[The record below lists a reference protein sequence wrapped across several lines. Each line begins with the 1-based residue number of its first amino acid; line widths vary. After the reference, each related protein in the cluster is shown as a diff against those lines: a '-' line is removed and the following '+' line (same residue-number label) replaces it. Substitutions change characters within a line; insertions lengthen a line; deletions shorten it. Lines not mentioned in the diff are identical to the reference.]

1 MGEPGFAAQ
10 LAEDL
15 SPDDLLLV
23 LGVFRADVE
32 RLTGTLRAAA
42 AAADAAGFRRAAHGL
57 AGAAGAVG
65 AAGLERACRRGMA
78 EGTTAGVGLD
88 GVMAEIDA
96 LAARALG
103 DLATLL
109 ARLERGG

>member
-23 LGVFRADVE
+23 LGVFRNDVE
-32 RLTGTLRAAA
+32 RLTGTLRAAVA
-42 AAADAAGFRRAAHGL
+42 REDVSGFLRAAHGL

-65 AAGLERACRRGMA
+65 AAGLEGACRRAMA
-78 EGTTAGVGLD
+78 GAAMASA
-88 GVMAEIDA
+88 MAEIETW
-96 LAARALG
+96 AARALG
-103 DLATLL
+103 ELAAVVT
-109 ARLERGG
+109 RLEARR